1 MRKVRR
7 ILMVLLMLN
16 FFIGVEGG
24 MKAVNLAMII
34 GNGALVI
41 LVAVVEIKS
50 DRR

>member
-1 MRKVRR
+1 MRKLRR

-16 FFIGVEGG
+16 FFIGVENG
-24 MKAVNLAMII
+24 MEAVNLTMIV

-41 LVAVVEIKS
+41 LAAVTEIKN